1 MGYPDAAT
9 TRVVQMDP
17 GPTPTLT
24 ASTPATIKR
33 LRSFAVATFPA
44 SGDVPV
50 FPRIAL
56 TVRRTSR
63 EVPCAC
69 RADDVHS
76 RLDDFSIRSPSRPH
90 PDAARRG
97 AGHGI
102 LAGFGVFLDLEESDR
117 DEPFLVVA
125 SPPRGASR
133 SGSCAGSPGP
143 APASSP
149 GDGTPG
155 LPSSITFRIGCS
167 NSSRNEGP
175 VGQNPASLPS
185 RVTGSPDTYFFIT
198 RAPRRPSG
206 PIDRDRVGDHPD
218 SDFFT
223 RSTRSPLSALLFRW
237 RKPDPP
243 LLAMAIAV
251 TASVTVS
258 IAEDGAGC
266 SSDSGREVH
275 VDSTSFGMMSDS
287 RNQKHLVE
295 RNPLQHPSP
304 ASPECSSYPLPS
316 RVADSSAPT
325 IGDDPFQNPRVVV
338 TVTPEETADPRRR

>member
-1 MGYPDAAT
+1 
-9 TRVVQMDP
+9 
-17 GPTPTLT
+17 
-24 ASTPATIKR
+24 
-33 LRSFAVATFPA
+33 
-44 SGDVPV
+44 
-50 FPRIAL
+50 
-56 TVRRTSR
+56 
-63 EVPCAC
+63 
-69 RADDVHS
+69 
-76 RLDDFSIRSPSRPH
+76 
-90 PDAARRG
+90 
-97 AGHGI
+97 
-102 LAGFGVFLDLEESDR
+102 
-117 DEPFLVVA
+117 
-125 SPPRGASR
+125 
-133 SGSCAGSPGP
+133 
-143 APASSP
+143 
-149 GDGTPG
+149 
-155 LPSSITFRIGCS
+155 
-167 NSSRNEGP
+167 
-175 VGQNPASLPS
+175 
-185 RVTGSPDTYFFIT
+185 
-198 RAPRRPSG
+198 
-206 PIDRDRVGDHPD
+206 
-218 SDFFT
+218 
-223 RSTRSPLSALLFRW
+223 LFRW